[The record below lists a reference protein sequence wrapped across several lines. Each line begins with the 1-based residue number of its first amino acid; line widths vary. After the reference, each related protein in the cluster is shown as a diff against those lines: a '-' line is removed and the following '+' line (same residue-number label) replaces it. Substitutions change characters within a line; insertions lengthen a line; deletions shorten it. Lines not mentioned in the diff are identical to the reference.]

1 MTTRQNKSNTIVN
14 TKIKTAYSL
23 KKNSVEAIEEIST
36 MLKQEDKGMYL
47 IFISSQYDPA
57 MICATMKDRFKH
69 DVYGCT
75 TSGEI
80 NNEGYSQN
88 SITGFSFP
96 YSELEAYPFLFT
108 SINDIDTDTMFKQ
121 INRIRARVAKIKKR
135 DSCTNLFGILLI
147 DGLSVKEEQFVA
159 ILANALE
166 DIPIVGGS
174 AGDDFKLFKTHIFFN
189 EKCYAESALFILFV
203 TDDKFETIKTQ
214 HFKATE
220 KRLVITKADPEKRK
234 VYEING
240 RPAADEYARIIE
252 HDTSDLSPQVFSSF
266 PLLLRYGGEYFIRSI
281 QQVND
286 DASLT
291 FFCAIDEGLVL
302 RIGYGENIVEN
313 LENAFN
319 RVRETIPN
327 IKLTIG
333 FDCIL
338 RLVEINQK
346 KLEGDVNRIFREN
359 KVIGFNT
366 YGEQFNALH
375 INQTFTG
382 VVLGE

>member
-189 EKCYAESALFILFV
+189 KKCYAESALFILFV